1 MNRLTRSPL
10 DSDSVS
16 VQTNNLIICNSN
28 VTHDYRQALVWRLTI
43 EVNGAAILR
52 RPATEG
58 SDLER
63 RVSHRDHCRQRNKN
77 RNQMTS
83 QIALPS

>member
-1 MNRLTRSPL
+1 
-10 DSDSVS
+10 
-16 VQTNNLIICNSN
+16 VQANDLIICNSN

-63 RVSHRDHCRQRNKN
+63 RVKRQATR
-77 RNQMTS
+77 Q
-83 QIALPS
+83 